1 MIKVSEEF
9 LNKGAA
15 YKACYML
22 AELERME
29 LARRAKEVVAMAG
42 DRESADNLKQHV
54 IDEMEAFDH
63 VDTGKLQNSV
73 GVRNLGGGDFGITME
88 EYGVYVNGRDR
99 ESMGEGFIDVA
110 INQALID
117 GDDVE
122 ILI

>member
-73 GVRNLGGGDFGITME
+73 GVRNLGGGDYGITME
-88 EYGVYVNGRDR
+88 DYGVYVNGYDR
-99 ESMGEGFIDVA
+99 ETTGEGFIDAAV
-110 INQALID
+110 NQALID

>member
-1 MIKVSEEF
+1 MIKVSEQF

-42 DRESADNLKQHV
+42 SREEAENLKEYV
-54 IDEMEAFDH
+54 VTEMEAFDH

-73 GVRNLGGGDFGITME
+73 GIRNLGDGDYGITME
-88 EYGVYVNGRDR
+88 QYGVYVNGYDR
-99 ESMGEGFIDVA
+99 ETMGEGFIDVA
-110 INQALID
+110 VNQALID

>member
-1 MIKVSEEF
+1 MIQVSEQF

-15 YKACYML
+15 YKAVYML
-22 AELERME
+22 DQLEKME

-54 IDEMEAFDH
+54 IDEMEAYDH
-63 VDTGKLQNSV
+63 VDSGKLQNSV
-73 GVRNLGGGDFGITME
+73 GVRNLGGGEYGITME
-88 EYGVYVNGRDR
+88 EYGIYVNGYDR
-99 ESMGEGFIDVA
+99 ESTGEGFIDSA
-110 INQALID
+110 INQSLID

>member
-15 YKACYML
+15 YKAVYML
-22 AELERME
+22 DQLEKME

-54 IDEMEAFDH
+54 IDEMEAYDH
-63 VDTGKLQNSV
+63 VDSGKLQNSV
-73 GVRNLGGGDFGITME
+73 GVRNLGGGEYGITME
-88 EYGVYVNGRDR
+88 DYGVYVNGYDR
-99 ESMGEGFIDVA
+99 ETMGEGFIDAAV
-110 INQALID
+110 NQALID

>member
-1 MIKVSEEF
+1 MIQVSEQF

-15 YKACYML
+15 YKAVYML
-22 AELERME
+22 DQLEKME

-73 GVRNLGGGDFGITME
+73 GVRNMGGGEYGITME
-88 EYGVYVNGRDR
+88 DYGVYVNGYDR
-99 ESMGEGFIDVA
+99 ETTGEGFIDAAV
-110 INQALID
+110 NQALID

>member
-1 MIKVSEEF
+1 MIQVSEQF

-42 DRESADNLKQHV
+42 SREEADNLKQHV
-54 IDEMEAFDH
+54 IDEMQAFDH
-63 VDTGKLQNSV
+63 VDSGKLQNSV
-73 GVRNLGGGDFGITME
+73 GVRNLGGGDYGITME
-88 EYGVYVNGRDR
+88 QYGVYVNGYDR
-99 ESMGEGFIDVA
+99 ETMGEGFIDVA
-110 INQALID
+110 VNQALID

>member
-1 MIKVSEEF
+1 MIQVSEQF
-9 LNKGAA
+9 LGKGAA
-15 YKACYML
+15 YKAVYML
-22 AELERME
+22 DQLEKME

-42 DRESADNLKQHV
+42 DRESANNLKQYV

-63 VDTGKLQNSV
+63 IDSGKLQNSV
-73 GVRNLGGGDFGITME
+73 GVRSLGGGEYGITME
-88 EYGVYVNGRDR
+88 EYGVYVNGYDR

-110 INQALID
+110 VNQALID

>member
-42 DRESADNLKQHV
+42 DRESANNLKQYV

-63 VDTGKLQNSV
+63 VDTGTLQNSV
-73 GVRNLGGGDFGITME
+73 GVRSLGGGEYGSTME
-88 EYGVYVNGRDR
+88 EYGVYVNGYDR
-99 ESMGEGFIDVA
+99 EAMGEGFIDVA
-110 INQALID
+110 VNQALID

>member
-1 MIKVSEEF
+1 MITVSEEF

-42 DRESADNLKQHV
+42 SREEADNLKQHV
-54 IDEMEAFDH
+54 IDEMQAFDH
-63 VDTGKLQNSV
+63 VDSGKLQNSV
-73 GVRNLGGGDFGITME
+73 GVRNLGGGDYGITME
-88 EYGVYVNGRDR
+88 EYGVYVNGYDR
-99 ESMGEGFIDVA
+99 EAMGEGFIDVA
-110 INQALID
+110 VNQALID

>member
-9 LNKGAA
+9 LGKGAA
-15 YKACYML
+15 YKAVYML
-22 AELERME
+22 DQLEKME

-42 DRESADNLKQHV
+42 SREEADNLKQHV
-54 IDEMEAFDH
+54 IDEMEAYGH

-73 GVRNLGGGDFGITME
+73 GVRNLGDGDFGVTME
-88 EYGVYVNGRDR
+88 DYGVYVNGYDR
-99 ESMGEGFIDVA
+99 QSMGEGFIDAAV
-110 INQALID
+110 NQALID

>member
-1 MIKVSEEF
+1 MIRVSEEF

-15 YKACYML
+15 YKAVYML
-22 AELERME
+22 DQLEKME

-42 DRESADNLKQHV
+42 DREAADNLKQYV

-73 GVRNLGGGDFGITME
+73 GVRNLGGDEYGITME

-99 ESMGEGFIDVA
+99 ETMGEGFIDVA
-110 INQALID
+110 VNQALID

>member
-88 EYGVYVNGRDR
+88 DYGVYVNGYDR
-99 ESMGEGFIDVA
+99 EKMGEGFIDAAV
-110 INQALID
+110 NQALID

>member
-1 MIKVSEEF
+1 MIQVSEQF
-9 LNKGAA
+9 LGKGAA
-15 YKACYML
+15 YKAVYML
-22 AELERME
+22 DQLERME

-42 DRESADNLKQHV
+42 SREEADNLKQHV
-54 IDEMEAFDH
+54 IDEMEAYGH

-73 GVRNLGGGDFGITME
+73 GVRNLGGGEYGITME
-88 EYGVYVNGRDR
+88 EYGIYVNGYDR

-110 INQALID
+110 VNQALID

>member
-1 MIKVSEEF
+1 MIQVSEQF
-9 LNKGAA
+9 LGKGAA
-15 YKACYML
+15 YKAVYML
-22 AELERME
+22 DQLEKME

-42 DRESADNLKQHV
+42 DRESANNLKQYV

-73 GVRNLGGGDFGITME
+73 GVRCLGGGEYGITME
-88 EYGVYVNGRDR
+88 EYGIYVNGYDR
-99 ESMGEGFIDVA
+99 ESMGKGFIDVA
-110 INQALID
+110 VNQALID

>member
-1 MIKVSEEF
+1 MITVSEQF

-15 YKACYML
+15 WKAVYML
-22 AELERME
+22 DQLEKME

-42 DRESADNLKQHV
+42 DREAADNLKQHV
-54 IDEMEAFDH
+54 IDEMEAYGH

-73 GVRNLGGGDFGITME
+73 GVRNLGGGEYGITME
-88 EYGVYVNGRDR
+88 EYGVYVNGYDR
-99 ESMGEGFIDVA
+99 QSMGEGFIDTAV
-110 INQALID
+110 NQALLD

>member
-9 LNKGAA
+9 LGKGAA

-42 DRESADNLKQHV
+42 SREEAENLKEYV
-54 IDEMEAFDH
+54 VTEMEAFDH

-73 GVRNLGGGDFGITME
+73 GIRNLGDGDYGITME
-88 EYGVYVNGRDR
+88 QYGVYVNGYDR
-99 ESMGEGFIDVA
+99 ETMGEGFIDAAV
-110 INQALID
+110 NQALID

>member
-1 MIKVSEEF
+1 MIQVSEQF

-15 YKACYML
+15 YKAVYML
-22 AELERME
+22 DQLERME

-42 DRESADNLKQHV
+42 DRESANNLKQYV

-63 VDTGKLQNSV
+63 IDSGKLQNSV
-73 GVRNLGGGDFGITME
+73 GVRSLGGGEYGITME
-88 EYGVYVNGRDR
+88 EYGVYVNGYDR

-110 INQALID
+110 VNQALID

>member
-1 MIKVSEEF
+1 MFTVSEEF

-15 YKACYML
+15 YKAVFML
-22 AELERME
+22 DQLEKME
-29 LARRAKEVVAMAG
+29 LARKAKEVVAMAG
-42 DRESADNLKQHV
+42 DRESAENLKQYV
-54 IDEMEAFDH
+54 VDEMEAFDH

-73 GVRNLGGGDFGITME
+73 GVRNLGGGEYGITME

-99 ESMGEGFIDVA
+99 ETMGEGFIDVA
-110 INQALID
+110 VNQALID

>member
-1 MIKVSEEF
+1 MIQVSEQF

-15 YKACYML
+15 YKAVYML
-22 AELERME
+22 DQLEKME

-42 DRESADNLKQHV
+42 DRESANNLKQHV

-63 VDTGKLQNSV
+63 VDSGKLQNSV
-73 GVRNLGGGDFGITME
+73 GVRSLGDGDYGITME
-88 EYGVYVNGRDR
+88 QYGVYVNGYDR

-110 INQALID
+110 VNQALID

>member
-1 MIKVSEEF
+1 MIRVSEEF

-15 YKACYML
+15 YKAVYML
-22 AELERME
+22 DQLEKME

-42 DRESADNLKQHV
+42 DREAADNLKQYV

-73 GVRNLGGGDFGITME
+73 GVRNLGGGEYGITME

-99 ESMGEGFIDVA
+99 ETMGEGFIDVA
-110 INQALID
+110 VNQALID